1 MLLSTLQQYPF
12 FLSFI
17 IGIIPAL
24 IWLWFWLK
32 EDAHPEPAKILT
44 LSFIGGMLAVI
55 VALPLQRIVYD
66 TVADQNTSFVLWAII
81 EELAKFV
88 IVYYIALSRK
98 VTDEPV
104 DNIIYLI
111 VSALGFVALENA
123 LFLVDMVHTGDFAGI
138 IMTSNLRFM
147 GASLLHTLSSATI
160 GICMALSFYR
170 SIWFKQMYLL
180 IGIVFAILLHT
191 SFNLFIIKQAEGSV
205 FLVFGAVWF
214 AIIIVMLFFERVKR
228 IHKPI

>member
-24 IWLWFWLK
+24 VWLWFWLK
-32 EDAHPEPAKILT
+32 EDTHPEPAKMLT
-44 LSFIGGMLAVI
+44 LSFIGGMIAVI